1 MNQRIRYC
9 FMPSPLGN
17 VLLVTNGDALCGVY
31 FDDQKYLP
39 PIGPAWQEDSGSA
52 ILRAAHNE
60 LDQYFAGSRKRFELP
75 LAPNGTPFQR
85 AVWNVIAQVPWG
97 ETLTYA
103 ELSSRAGHP
112 GSARATGAATGR
124 NPLSIIVP
132 CHRIV
137 GSDGSLTGYAG
148 GLDRKQKLL
157 ALERPLFALER
168 QAA

>member
-1 MNQRIRYC
+1 
-9 FMPSPLGN
+9 MPSPLGN
-17 VLLVTNGDALCGVY
+17 VLLVANGDALCGAY

-39 PIGPAWQEDSGSA
+39 PIDAAWQEDNGSA
-52 ILRAAHNE
+52 VLRAAHAQ

-85 AVWNVIAQVPWG
+85 AVWNAIAQAPWG
-97 ETLTYA
+97 KTLTYA
-103 ELSSRAGHP
+103 ELASGAGHP
-112 GSARATGAATGR
+112 GSARAAGAATGR

-157 ALERPLFALER
+157 ALERPLFALAR
-168 QAA
+168 RAA

>member
-1 MNQRIRYC
+1 MNQRIGYC
-9 FMPSPLGN
+9 LMPSPLGN
-17 VLLVTNGDALCGVY
+17 VLLVANRDALCGAY
-31 FDDQKYLP
+31 FHDQKYLP
-39 PIGPAWQEDSGSA
+39 PIDAAWQEDNSSA
-52 ILRAAHNE
+52 VLRAAHAQ

-75 LAPNGTPFQR
+75 LAPNGTSFQR
-85 AVWNVIAQVPWG
+85 AVWNAIAQVPWG

-103 ELSSRAGHP
+103 ALASRAGHP
-112 GSARATGAATGR
+112 GSARAAGAATGR

-157 ALERPLFALER
+157 ALERPLFELTR
-168 QAA
+168 RAA

>member
-1 MNQRIRYC
+1 MNQLIRYC
-9 FMPSPLGN
+9 SAPSPLGN
-17 VLLVTNGDALCGVY
+17 ILLVANGDALCGVY
-31 FDDQKYLP
+31 FDGQKYLP
-39 PIGPAWQEDSGSA
+39 AIDPAWQEDSGSA
-52 ILRAAHNE
+52 ILRTAHNQ

-75 LAPNGTPFQR
+75 LEPNGTSFQR
-85 AVWNVIAQVPWG
+85 AVWNAIAQVPWG

-103 ELSSRAGHP
+103 ELASRAGRP
-112 GSARATGAATGR
+112 GSARAAGAATGR

-157 ALERPLFALER
+157 ALERPLFELSR
-168 QAA
+168 RAA